1 METALPWLIKLLLAH
16 LLTDFVLQPAS
27 WIRSRNEK
35 HFASPFLYLHGGV
48 TALAAFLLIGPAH
61 WLTVLILLITHTA
74 IDGWKSY
81 RPQTSLY
88 FLLDQA
94 LHLLVILACWYFTFF
109 GWKDVKALLQWMQQP
124 RPLIL
129 ITAFVLVTQPAGI
142 LIGQLTHRWRKQLP
156 EAESLGNAG
165 KWIGILERLIILVLV
180 LYNQFGAIGL
190 LVAAKGLLRF
200 NEPNRQE
207 IKTEYLLIGTLLS
220 ISFSLLTGI
229 VVSKLLA

>member
-16 LLTDFVLQPAS
+16 LLTDFVLQPGS

-35 HFASPFLYLHGGV
+35 HFASPHLYLHGAV
-48 TALAAFLLIGPAH
+48 TAFVAGMFIGPSY
-61 WLTVLILLITHTA
+61 WITVLVILLTHTL

-94 LHLLVILACWYFTFF
+94 VHLLVLLACWYFTFF
-109 GWKDVKALLQWMQQP
+109 GWKDIRAALVFVQQP
-124 RPLIL
+124 RNLIL
-129 ITAFVLVTQPAGI
+129 ATAFVLVTQPAGI

-165 KWIGILERLIILVLV
+165 KWIGILERLIILILV

-229 VVSKLLA
+229 VVTKLLA

>member
-16 LLTDFVLQPAS
+16 LLTDFVLQPGS

-35 HFASPFLYLHGGV
+35 HFASLFLYLHGFV
-48 TALAAFLLIGPAH
+48 TAFVAGLLIGPSY
-61 WLTVLILLITHTA
+61 WPTVLAIFVTHTA

-81 RPQTSLY
+81 RSQTSLY
-88 FLLDQA
+88 FLIDQA
-94 LHLLVILACWYFTFF
+94 LHLLVLAICWYFTFF
-109 GWKDVKALLQWMQQP
+109 GWTDVKALLLWVQQP

-129 ITAFVLVTQPAGI
+129 ATAFVLVTQPAGI

-229 VVSKLLA
+229 VVTRLLA